1 MKLSVEQLNDIKHAV
16 RFYQQR
22 HVSIHNPRYREYED
36 ILRLLEEYKEE

>member
-1 MKLSVEQLNDIKHAV
+1 MNLSVEQLNDIKHAV

-22 HVSIHNPRYREYED
+22 HVSINNPRYREYED

>member
-1 MKLSVEQLNDIKHAV
+1 MKLSKTQLNDVKHAV

-22 HVSIHNPRYREYED
+22 HVSINNPRYREYED